1 MRVLITGSIAYDYLM
16 TFPGYFKDHILPDKI
31 ESISVSFLVDS
42 MTRQRGGIGPN
53 IAYTLALLGG
63 DAALMSTVGEDF
75 GEYRAWLEN
84 HGVDCSTVKIIEGT
98 FTASFFANTD
108 KANAQIASFY
118 PGAMGYAAVQSL
130 YDMSQRPDVVVIS
143 PSAPEAMH
151 KFARECKELKLRYV
165 YDPSQ
170 QLARMNG
177 DEVRAGVD
185 GAWMLTV
192 NDYEFGLI
200 QKLTGWSE
208 ADVLQHVQVLVIT
221 RGEKGATIFA
231 DGVRTDVAAVPPQ
244 RIVDPTGVGDAF
256 RGGLLRGVAAGWPW
270 ALCGQMGALAA
281 TYCLEQNGPQNH
293 YYTRAEFMTRFRQH
307 FDDGE
312 LLNELF

>member
-1 MRVLITGSIAYDYLM
+1 MKILFTGSIAYDYLM
-16 TFPGYFKDHILPDKI
+16 TFPGYFKDHILPEKI

-63 DAALMSTVGEDF
+63 QPTLMSTVGEDF
-75 GEYRAWLEN
+75 ADYRAWLEQ
-84 HGVDCSTVKIIEGT
+84 HGVDCSVIKMIPGT

-108 KANAQIASFY
+108 RANAQIASFY

-130 YDMSQRPDVVVIS
+130 HDLDYRPELVVIS
-143 PSAPEAMH
+143 PTAPDAMR
-151 KFARECKELKLRYV
+151 KFVHECKELKLRYV

-170 QLARMNG
+170 QLARVSKE
-177 DEVRAGVD
+177 EVAEGVD
-185 GAWMLTV
+185 GAWMLVV

-200 QKLTGWSE
+200 EKMTGWNE
-208 ADVLQHVQVLVIT
+208 TDVQKHVQVLVIT
-221 RGEKGATIFA
+221 RGEKGATICA
-231 DGVRTDVAAVPPQ
+231 DGVRTDVSIVPAE
-244 RIVDPTGVGDAF
+244 RMVDPTGVGDAF

-270 ALCGQMGALAA
+270 PLCGQVAALAA

-293 YYTRAEFMTRFRQH
+293 YYSRAEFMTRFRQH

>member
-1 MRVLITGSIAYDYLM
+1 MRVLFTGSIAYDYLM
-16 TFPGYFKDHILPDKI
+16 TFPGYFKDHILPERI
-31 ESISVSFLVDS
+31 ETISVSFLVDS

-63 DAALMSTVGEDF
+63 QGALMSTVGEDF
-75 GEYRAWLEN
+75 GDYRAWLER
-84 HGVDCSTVKIIEGT
+84 HGVDCSAIKVIAGT

-118 PGAMGYAAVQSL
+118 PGAMGFASVQSL
-130 YDMSQRPDVVVIS
+130 YDLAARPDLVVIS
-143 PSAPEAMH
+143 PSAPEAMN
-151 KFARECKELKLRYV
+151 KFVRECKEMKLRYV
-165 YDPSQ
+165 FDPSQ
-170 QLARMNG
+170 QLARMTG
-177 DEVRAGVD
+177 PEVCAGVA
-185 GAWMLTV
+185 GAWALTV

-200 QKLTGWSE
+200 EKMTGWGE
-208 ADVLQHVQVLVIT
+208 AEVLKHVHALIIT

-231 DGVRTDVAAVPPQ
+231 DGVRNDIAAVPPE
-244 RIVDPTGVGDAF
+244 RIADPTGVGDAF

-270 ALCGQMGALAA
+270 ALCGQVGALAA
-281 TYCLEQNGPQNH
+281 TYCLEQTGPQNH
-293 YYTRAEFMTRFRQH
+293 FYTRAEFMTRFRQH

>member
-1 MRVLITGSIAYDYLM
+1 MRILFTGSIAYDYLM
-16 TFPGYFKDHILPDKI
+16 TFPGYFKDHILPEKI

-53 IAYTLALLGG
+53 IAYNFALLGG
-63 DAALMSTVGEDF
+63 QAAVMGTVGEDF
-75 GEYRAWLEN
+75 GEYRAWLEKN
-84 HGVDCSTVKIIEGT
+84 GVDCGAIKTIEGT

-118 PGAMGYAAVQSL
+118 PGAMGFASVQSL
-130 YDMSQRPDVVVIS
+130 YDLSQRPDLVVIS
-143 PSAPEAMH
+143 PSAPDAMR
-151 KFARECKELKLRYV
+151 KFVRECKELKLRYV
-165 YDPSQ
+165 FDPSQ
-170 QLARMNG
+170 QLARMTG
-177 DEVRAGVD
+177 AEVCEDVD
-185 GAWMLTV
+185 GAWALTV

-200 QKLTGWSE
+200 EKMTGWGE
-208 ADVLQHVQVLVIT
+208 ADILRHVHALVVT
-221 RGEKGATIFA
+221 RGAQGASICV
-231 DGVRTDVAAVPPQ
+231 DGVRTDIASVPPE
-244 RIVDPTGVGDAF
+244 RIADPTGVGDAF

-270 ALCGQMGALAA
+270 ALCGQVGALAA
-281 TYCLEQNGPQNH
+281 TYCLEQTGPQNH